1 MIFVIIWKHILQV
14 PVLDC
19 IPQGIELEYALNKI
33 RKGTGLDGI
42 PAPVVKLK
50 PQCILNNIL
59 SLLQRCFVGSY
70 PKSWEKQILNAIP
83 KSGHSPESPKLRGV
97 AVAPMFA
104 RLYDCI
110 LGRRVCEWYTPNR
123 EQAGFRNGQGCSL
136 QLFSVILLIHYSKKE
151 KKNFIVGFLDYE
163 KAFDY
168 ANRAN
173 LVSKLIDKG
182 CGQMFTKA
190 VAKMYMS
197 TTYVHATN
205 NKLCEE
211 ISTSYGMAQ
220 GRHSSPNFYS
230 SYVSDM
236 PRCTDI
242 LENNDFMDPYN
253 LAQLADD
260 SIVLAESVNSFKEK
274 MNCLLC
280 CSKEIFQIPN
290 ISKTVFCHLSE
301 NPLLE
306 PLHIDTDTVLSSV
319 DVQDGYKYLG
329 MNVLPSNDMN
339 KIIMS
344 NLNQRMGS
352 VCKFNWD

>member
-1 MIFVIIWKHILQV
+1 
-14 PVLDC
+14 
-19 IPQGIELEYALNKI
+19 
-33 RKGTGLDGI
+33 
-42 PAPVVKLK
+42 
-50 PQCILNNIL
+50 
-59 SLLQRCFVGSY
+59 
-70 PKSWEKQILNAIP
+70 
-83 KSGHSPESPKLRGV
+83 
-97 AVAPMFA
+97 
-104 RLYDCI
+104 
-110 LGRRVCEWYTPNR
+110 
-123 EQAGFRNGQGCSL
+123 
-136 QLFSVILLIHYSKKE
+136 
-151 KKNFIVGFLDYE
+151 
-163 KAFDY
+163 
-168 ANRAN
+168 
-173 LVSKLIDKG
+173 
-182 CGQMFTKA
+182 MFTKA

-197 TTYVHATN
+197 TTYVPATN

-211 ISTSYGMAQ
+211 LSTSYGMAQ

-230 SYVSDM
+230 FYVSDM

-290 ISKTVFCHLSE
+290 ISKTVFCHFSE

-319 DVQDGYKYLG
+319 DVKDAYKYLG
-329 MNVLPSNDMN
+329 MKFLPSNDMN
-339 KIIMS
+339 KINMF

-352 VCKFNWD
+352 VCKFYAWLEVNEETPIGIKILVLDSCLFNSILYAVETWGNITCIDGKLRVIEQKALKAVLRVKSGTSNDLVYNELKRPDIISRIKDSQRNFCQRLVKLDDNDAIVKSFISLCQNTPIIDYYLSLPSDYKSNNVKNRERKIAESGSSMLRYYGSLIDIQNLQFIRISSMTEKGQLLHDGVFQTINF